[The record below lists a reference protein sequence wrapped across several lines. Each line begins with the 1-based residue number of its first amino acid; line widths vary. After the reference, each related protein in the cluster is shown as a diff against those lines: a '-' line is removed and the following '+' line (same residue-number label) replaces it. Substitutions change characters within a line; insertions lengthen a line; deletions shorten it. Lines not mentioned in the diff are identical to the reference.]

1 MSDPVPAPTP
11 PAGAAPET
19 APVELTEFFCYECE
33 SSVSLPV
40 VAGRRPLCPL
50 CRGYFLQPSP
60 FPELDERPPPLS
72 AIPSVSGSED
82 SDAPSEFDEL
92 DELHD
97 FEFMNPAL
105 ARLYISRFI
114 QDRLN
119 PIAAPEEVDA
129 ATAAALSLL
138 DEQQP
143 DGERPAPYASIAV
156 LPTVL
161 VSDPSADCAVCLE
174 GLPLASVALKL
185 PCSHLFHPA
194 CITAWLQ
201 RHNSCPLCRF
211 RLPVSDPV
219 EDSPS
224 EQDVPTTITIRLTTT
239 GRGRVRVNDVAMFT
253 EAPISESPTQLAQ
266 AVNGE
271 GGGGPANSGETVS
284 SEWPPQPDSDT
295 VMSEAR
301 DGDNIFD

>member
-1 MSDPVPAPTP
+1 MSDPA

-33 SSVSLPV
+33 SSVSLPA
-40 VAGRRPLCPL
+40 VAGQRPLCPL

-82 SDAPSEFDEL
+82 SEGPSEF

-119 PIAAPEEVDA
+119 PIAAPEDVDA

-143 DGERPAPYASIAV
+143 DGEPPAPYASIAV

-161 VSDPSADCAVCLE
+161 VSDPATDCAVCLE
-174 GLPLASVALKL
+174 DLPLASVALKL
-185 PCSHLFHPA
+185 PCSHLFHSV

-219 EDSPS
+219 EDSLP

-239 GRGRVRVNDVAMFT
+239 GRPRVRINDVTMFT

-271 GGGGPANSGETVS
+271 GGGEPANSGETVS

-301 DGDNIFD
+301 DSDGFFD

>member
-1 MSDPVPAPTP
+1 MSDP
-11 PAGAAPET
+11 AAPET
-19 APVELTEFFCYECE
+19 VPVELTEFFCYECE
-33 SSVSLPV
+33 SSVSLPAV
-40 VAGRRPLCPL
+40 GGQRPLCPL

-60 FPELDERPPPLS
+60 FPELDERPPRLS

-82 SDAPSEFDEL
+82 SDGPSEF

-119 PIAAPEEVDA
+119 PIAAPEDVDA

-143 DGERPAPYASIAV
+143 DGEPPAPYASIAV

-161 VSDPSADCAVCLE
+161 VSDPATDCAVCLE
-174 GLPLASVALKL
+174 DLPLASVALKL
-185 PCSHLFHPA
+185 PCSHLFHSV

-219 EDSPS
+219 EDSLP

-239 GRGRVRVNDVAMFT
+239 GRPRVRINDVTMFT

-271 GGGGPANSGETVS
+271 GGGEPANSGETVS

-301 DGDNIFD
+301 DSDGFFD